1 MKRVMLSVV
10 LAVVVLSGMV
20 SDAAQ
25 VGLKDGS
32 VFVGTI
38 KNERV
43 RLKTGFGELTPAL
56 TDLAAIEGGQVK
68 FTDGNS
74 IKAALSFEGDGLIVE
89 TAYGVVKLD
98 VTPEQLDFIDFT
110 GQMNKPRAGG
120 EIPAG
125 TAQISLKDKTF
136 IIGELQNIDLTVKT
150 KYGALRPNLADIA
163 AITGNLVTLKD
174 GETLKGDV
182 DFGME
187 RWIVKTAFG
196 VFTLKFGAGDIE
208 FVDFTGKLAQAT
220 KQPAEAEFFDDFDKG
235 PKPDWKPVIGDWTM
249 SNGMYTVLNIQ
260 DQGDYVTALENKDWT
275 NFVLTIDVSPGA
287 TEASSSNSA
296 DRWITARIC
305 PRRTDRKNAVC
316 FWIASKN
323 FQFRQAGWFTIKNG
337 QGSETVSVVEME
349 TPSNKIVQIKIEVK
363 NNVFTAYLD
372 GTQLNQIYDSTF
384 PSGSISLGQRYETWY
399 GPKRR
404 VAFDNLKVTP
414 LK

>member
-182 DFGME
+182 DFGAE

-196 VFTLKFGAGDIE
+196 TFTLKFSAGDIE
-208 FVDFTGKLAQAT
+208 FVDFTGKLAQTT
-220 KQPAEAEFFDDFDKG
+220 KQPEAGKTSAESEFFDDFDKG
-235 PKPDWKPVIGDWTM
+235 PKPDWKPINGDWTM
-249 SNGMYTVLNIQ
+249 ANGMYTVTTIEAEKSYATML
-260 DQGDYVTALENKDWT
+260 DGKKWT
-275 NFVLTIDVSPGA
+275 NFVLTVDAKPGLIG
-287 TEASSSNSA
+287 SSWYNGS
-296 DRWITARIC
+296 IC
-305 PRRTDRKNAVC
+305 PRMVSEKDMVC
-316 FWIASKN
+316 FN
-323 FQFRQAGWFTIKNG
+323 LFGRYHRFFGVRWFTVKNG
-337 QGSETVSVVEME
+337 TVSEMVGMVEKE
-349 TPSNKIVQIKIEVK
+349 TSEGKMVNIKIEVK
-363 NNVFTAYLD
+363 DNVFKADLD
-372 GTQLNQIYDSTF
+372 GSPISQFYDTTF
-384 PSGSISLGQRYETWY
+384 SSGSIGFRQVYDWWGDQKIRI
-399 GPKRR
+399 
-404 VAFDNLKVTP
+404 AFDNLKVTP